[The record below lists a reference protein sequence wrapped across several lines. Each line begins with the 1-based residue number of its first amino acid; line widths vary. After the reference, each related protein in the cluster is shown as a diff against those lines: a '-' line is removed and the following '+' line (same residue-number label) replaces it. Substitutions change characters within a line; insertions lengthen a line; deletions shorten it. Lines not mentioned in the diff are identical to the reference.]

1 MHRKLHERLKDL
13 RIAAGY
19 AAPASFLEAAARMG
33 HGYITYQRYSALERG
48 DVEPKSREIMTI
60 CSTLGI
66 TTDMLLI
73 GDRDVVV
80 ISGLGHKGR
89 KALLR
94 IADEIR
100 NLEQ

>member
-1 MHRKLHERLKDL
+1 MHRKLHERLRDL
-13 RIAAGY
+13 RVNAGY
-19 AAPASFLEAAARMG
+19 ATQKSFLARAEKKAG
-33 HGYITYQRYSALERG
+33 LSIPYHRYSAIERG
-48 DVEPKSREIMTI
+48 DLNPDPQEIVGI
-60 CSTLGI
+60 CEALGV

-80 ISGLGHKGR
+80 VGGLGHRGR